1 VDKIK
6 ILNPA
11 HPGGSITSRNRAER
25 YVRRGVAKWTSTD
38 SISFIA
44 SDHRH
49 ASAVESVHLKHRIA
63 ARGYD
68 QIGRMTLDQVQGL
81 PVCGPAIKCFMLQSK
96 RGNGY
101 GR

>member
-1 VDKIK
+1 MNNIR

-11 HPGGSITSRNRAER
+11 HPGGSITSRKRAER

-38 SISFIA
+38 SITFIE

-49 ASAVESVHLKHRIA
+49 VSAIDSTTKARI
-63 ARGYD
+63 GYD

-81 PVCGPAIKCFMLQSK
+81 PVCGPAIKCFTLLSK
-96 RGNGY
+96 RGPGY
-101 GR
+101 RVTY